1 MSVQQKPFKSSWVDS
16 VPAHWEQLRLGRMAR
31 IYAGGTPDKANAA
44 FWGGDIPWLNS
55 GTVNQW
61 MITEPSEYITE
72 QGYEGSS
79 ARWVP
84 KGALVMAL
92 AGQGKTK
99 GMCAQLAIDAT
110 CNQSMAAILPDFG
123 VSRYLLYWLSANYR
137 NIRGMA
143 SDDLRDGLNL
153 VLLGQIPVPV
163 PPTAEQEAIAAYLD
177 TETARIDMLL
187 AEKGRLIETLREYRQ
202 ATISEVITQGLD
214 PAAPKKPSGVPWLGE
229 IPAHWSIEKLKFL
242 VRFVGGGTPSK
253 DNDEYWGG
261 DIPWVSPKD
270 MKRPRI
276 DDTEDKITEDAV
288 GSSACTMIATG
299 AVLVVVRSGILQ
311 HTIPIAINDVPVAVN
326 QDMKALIPEERVQSS
341 FLAYQIQGCQRE
353 LREDWVKQGATVESV
368 EQQRMADSR
377 FAIPPPDEQEAIASY
392 LDRETAR
399 IDKLVDHVQD
409 EIKLLQEL
417 RAATIADAVLG
428 RIDVRTLSPQH

>member
-1 MSVQQKPFKSSWVDS
+1 MKP
-16 VPAHWEQLRLGRMAR
+16 
-31 IYAGGTPDKANAA
+31 Y
-44 FWGGDIPWLNS
+44 
-55 GTVNQW
+55 
-61 MITEPSEYITE
+61 PSY
-72 QGYEGSS
+72 
-79 ARWVP
+79 
-84 KGALVMAL
+84 
-92 AGQGKTK
+92 
-99 GMCAQLAIDAT
+99 
-110 CNQSMAAILPDFG
+110 
-123 VSRYLLYWLSANYR
+123 
-137 NIRGMA
+137 
-143 SDDLRDGLNL
+143 
-153 VLLGQIPVPV
+153 
-163 PPTAEQEAIAAYLD
+163 
-177 TETARIDMLL
+177 
-187 AEKGRLIETLREYRQ
+187 
-202 ATISEVITQGLD
+202 
-214 PAAPKKPSGVPWLGE
+214 KPSGVPWLGE
-229 IPAHWSIEKLKFL
+229 VPAHWSIEKLKLF

-288 GSSACTMIATG
+288 GSSACTMIASG

-326 QDMKALIPEERVQSS
+326 QDMKALIPDERVQSS

-377 FAIPPPDEQEAIASY
+377 FTIPPPDEQEAIAAY

-399 IDKLVDHVQD
+399 IDMLLAEKGRLIETLREYRQATISEVVTQGLDPATPKKPSGVPWLGEIPAHWGLKRLKFHVEQVGEKTSEPLAGVAYIGLEHIESGTGKFIPSMDGTQTESESTVSHFRVGDVLFGKLRPYLAKAVIAYGDGVCTTELLVLRPHSMDSGYLLRCLLLDGFIKTVDASTFGAKMPRADWTFISNLLLPEPPVAEQQAIAAYLDRETARIDRLVDHVQD

-417 RAATIADAVLG
+417 RAATITDAVTG
-428 RIDVRTLSPQH
+428 KIQVG

>member
-61 MITEPSEYITE
+61 MISEPSEYITE

-99 GMCAQLAIDAT
+99 GMCAQLDIDAT

-163 PPTAEQEAIAAYLD
+163 PPIAEQEAIAVYLD
-177 TETARIDMLL
+177 RETARIDELIL
-187 AEKGRLIETLREYRQ
+187 EKEGLIGLLREYRQ
-202 ATISEVITQGLD
+202 ATISEAVTQGLD
-214 PAAPKKPSGVPWLGE
+214 PATPKKPSGVTWLGE
-229 IPAHWSIEKLKFL
+229 IPAHWGLKRLKFHVEPVGEKTSEPLAGVAYIGLEHIESGTGKFIASMDGTQTESESTVSHFCTGDVLFGKLRPYLAKAVIAYGDGVCTTELL
-242 VRFVGGGTPSK
+242 VL
-253 DNDEYWGG
+253 
-261 DIPWVSPKD
+261 
-270 MKRPRI
+270 RPRSM
-276 DDTEDKITEDAV
+276 DAGYLLRCLLLDGFIKTV
-288 GSSACTMIATG
+288 DASTFG
-299 AVLVVVRSGILQ
+299 AKMPRADWTFISNLLL
-311 HTIPIAINDVPVAVN
+311 PEPPV
-326 QDMKALIPEERVQSS
+326 E
-341 FLAYQIQGCQRE
+341 
-353 LREDWVKQGATVESV
+353 
-368 EQQRMADSR
+368 EQQ
-377 FAIPPPDEQEAIASY
+377 AIAAY
-392 LDRETAR
+392 LDHETAR
-399 IDKLVDHVQD
+399 IDKLLAHVQD
-409 EIKLLQEL
+409 EIKLLQEF
-417 RAATIADAVLG
+417 RAATITDAVTG
-428 RIDVRTLSPQH
+428 KIQVS

>member
-1 MSVQQKPFKSSWVDS
+1 MKPYPAYKPSGVPWLGKM
-16 VPAHWEQLRLGRMAR
+16 PAHWESKAAKFLVTCNDDVLTEDVDPATEIVYVEIADVEEGQGIKATTDMLFKDAPSRAR
-31 IYAGGTPDKANAA
+31 RQVKH
-44 FWGGDIPWLNS
+44 GDIIVS
-55 GTVNQW
+55 TVRTYLKAIAPVEN
-61 MITEPSEYITE
+61 P
-72 QGYEGSS
+72 
-79 ARWVP
+79 P
-84 KGALVMAL
+84 DNLVVSTGFAVL
-92 AGQGKTK
+92 R
-99 GMCAQLAIDAT
+99 
-110 CNQSMAAILPDFG
+110 PHG
-123 VSRYLLYWLSANYR
+123 VSQGFAKYAFAESGFINTVIARSNGVSYPAIN
-137 NIRGMA
+137 A
-143 SDDLRDGLNL
+143 TDLVRIP
-153 VLLGQIPVPV
+153 IPVPPV
-163 PPTAEQEAIAAYLD
+163 EEQQVIASYLD
-177 TETARIDMLL
+177 RETARVDTLI

-202 ATISEVITQGLD
+202 ATISEVVTQGLD
-214 PAAPKKPSGVPWLGE
+214 SAAPKKPSGVPWLGGV
-229 IPAHWSIEKLKFL
+229 PAHWSIEKLKFF

-311 HTIPIAINDVPVAVN
+311 HTIPIAINDVPLVVN
-326 QDMKALIPEERVQSS
+326 QDMKAIIPDERVQSS

-377 FAIPPPDEQEAIASY
+377 FAIPPLVEQQAIAAF

-399 IDKLVDHVQD
+399 IDTLVAHVRD

-417 RAATIADAVLG
+417 RSATITDAVTG
-428 RIDVRTLSPQH
+428 KIKVS